1 MAIIPKN
8 ILKELV
14 DKDGVRLG
22 GNNVKLSVDN
32 SKSASNSTMD
42 PMFNPEDG
50 DQLKNS
56 VVQSTHQ
63 QGYKDYP
70 YSLIPLPA
78 RAAGIART
86 VGDDT
91 TDFMSDEKES
101 YRNKMRKKVQK
112 AKETAKSQ
120 PGSPKYKPSNTPEK
134 KGDNSYRDKMIDKVT
149 KAKERIKEASK
160 TKMEE
165 YVEDIVSK
173 NFSKDVLDKI
183 KSDGEIRRNGIPNID
198 VIEENPVLV
207 RKVKNLIDIIEK
219 NQASGEQKGIILN
232 FLINNIG
239 TVDIP
244 NEYKQEMLKK
254 LR

>member
-1 MAIIPKN
+1 MPIIPKN

-14 DKDGVRLG
+14 NKDGVRLG
-22 GNNVKLSVDN
+22 TNNVKLSIDN
-32 SKSASNSTMD
+32 VKSASNSTMD

-50 DQLKNS
+50 EQLKNS
-56 VVQSTHQ
+56 VIQSTHQ

-70 YSLIPLPA
+70 YSLIPLSV
-78 RAAGIART
+78 RASGIART
-86 VGDDT
+86 VDDDKA
-91 TDFMSDEKES
+91 DFMADEKES
-101 YRNKMRKKVQK
+101 YKNKIRKKTQK
-112 AKETAKSQ
+112 DYNKI
-120 PGSPKYKPSNTPEK
+120 
-134 KGDNSYRDKMIDKVT
+134 IDKVI

-160 TKMEE
+160 AKMEE

-173 NFSKDVLDKI
+173 KLSKDILDKI

-244 NEYKQEMLKK
+244 NEYKQEILKK

>member
-8 ILKELV
+8 ILKEFV
-14 DKDGVRLG
+14 NSDGVRIG

-42 PMFNPEDG
+42 PMFNPKDG
-50 DQLKNS
+50 TQLKNS
-56 VVQSTHQ
+56 VVQSTRQ
-63 QGYKDYP
+63 QGYNDNP
-70 YSLIPLPA
+70 FSLIPLPS
-78 RAAGIART
+78 RV
-86 VGDDT
+86 VGSADIDY
-91 TDFMSDEKES
+91 MEDEKE
-101 YRNKMRKKVQK
+101 NKKWPKKK
-112 AKETAKSQ
+112 DTKKPPFSN
-120 PGSPKYKPSNTPEK
+120 PKK
-134 KGDNSYRDKMIDKVT
+134 K
-149 KAKERIKEASK
+149 IKEASK
-160 TKMEE
+160 AKMEE

-219 NQASGEQKGIILN
+219 NQATGEQKGIILN

-239 TVDIP
+239 AVDIP
-244 NEYKQEMLKK
+244 VEYKQEMLKK

>member
-1 MAIIPKN
+1 MIFIR
-8 ILKELV
+8 KEFNMINWINEFV
-14 DKDGVRLG
+14 DKDGVRIG

-32 SKSASNSTMD
+32 AKSASNSTMD

-56 VVQSTHQ
+56 AVQSTRQ
-63 QGYKDYP
+63 QGYRKFP
-70 YSLIPLPA
+70 YSLVPLPA

-86 VGDDT
+86 VGDDEST
-91 TDFMSDEKES
+91 SDYMEDEKES
-101 YRNKMRKKVQK
+101 YRDKMRKKV
-112 AKETAKSQ
+112 EKS
-120 PGSPKYKPSNTPEK
+120 KKTLKHNPSHNIPEK
-134 KGDNSYRDKMIDKVT
+134 KGNDSYRDKMIDKVT
-149 KAKERIKEASK
+149 KERIKEASK
-160 TKMEE
+160 AKMEE

-173 NFSKDVLDKI
+173 NFSKDVLNKI